1 MPNGTENPNAKKNKT
16 IILERDKND
25 DFTAVFNEVA
35 GAGDLQK
42 SKIAIK
48 WNETF
53 RESKLQ
59 KLNVAKVELIKNII
73 K

>member
-1 MPNGTENPNAKKNKT
+1 ML
-16 IILERDKND
+16 LEKGKSD
-25 DFTAVFNEVA
+25 DFTALFLEVK

-42 SKIAIK
+42 KSITIN